1 MSKKKKI
8 RKKQRKKVNRSLKKS
23 ENSSSALVPT
33 SSTKALSPD
42 DPVARYMM
50 EVRKYPLL
58 TAEEEYELAVKYRE
72 TKDKV
77 AAERLVTSN
86 LRFVIKIASEYSK
99 FGTRLIDLIQ
109 EGNVGLMH
117 AVREFNPYKGVRL
130 ITYAVWWIRG
140 YIREYLLKQYSMVKI
155 GTTQAQKKLFYNL
168 EKEQRKLDALGE
180 ENGVALISQRLGVA
194 EKDVKL
200 MQMRMSSS
208 DMSLDQPLGHNSS
221 SSFID
226 LQSGETVS
234 PEEYIISQEDTER
247 LKAHIDEILPKLNEK
262 ETYILQNRLLT
273 DEPKT
278 LQEIGDRYSITRER
292 TRQLEARVIKKLKEK
307 FLSNE

>member
-1 MSKKKKI
+1 MSKKRKI
-8 RKKQRKKVNRSLKKS
+8 QKRKKKKYRSSKNARGPTHS
-23 ENSSSALVPT
+23 LVP
-33 SSTKALSPD
+33 SPSIKALSPD
-42 DPVARYMM
+42 DPVAQYMM
-50 EVRKYPLL
+50 EIRKYPLL
-58 TAEEEYELAVKYRE
+58 TPEEEYELAVKYRE

-77 AAERLVTSN
+77 AAEKLVTSN

-168 EKEQRKLDALGE
+168 EKEQRKLEALGE
-180 ENGVALISQRLGVA
+180 DSGVALISQRLGVTK
-194 EKDVKL
+194 KDVEL
-200 MQMRMSSS
+200 MQMRMNTS
-208 DMSLDQPLGHNSS
+208 DMSLDQPIGDNTKSS
-221 SSFID
+221 LID
-226 LQSGETVS
+226 LQSDKTIS
-234 PEEYIISQEDTER
+234 PEEYIISQEDIHR
-247 LKAHIDEILPKLNEK
+247 LKMHIDEILSQLNEK
-262 ETYILQNRLLT
+262 ETYILKNRLLA

-278 LQEIGDRYSITRER
+278 LQEIGNEYGITRER
-292 TRQLEARVIKKLKEK
+292 TRQLEVRIIKKLKEK
-307 FLSNE
+307 FLPNQ

>member
-1 MSKKKKI
+1 MSNKKKTQKKK
-8 RKKQRKKVNRSLKKS
+8 RKNNRSLEKPK
-23 ENSSSALVPT
+23 NSPNALIST
-33 SSTKALSPD
+33 SSKALSPD
-42 DPVARYMM
+42 DPVAQYMM

-109 EGNVGLMH
+109 EGNVGLMN

-180 ENGVALISQRLGVA
+180 EDGVALISQRLGVT

-200 MQMRMSSS
+200 MQMRMSTS
-208 DMSLDQPLGHNSS
+208 DMSLDQPLSHNSN

-226 LQSGETVS
+226 LQQGETVS

-247 LKAHIDEILPKLNEK
+247 LKNHIDEILPQLNEK
-262 ETYILQNRLLT
+262 ENYILQNRLLA
-273 DEPKT
+273 DDPKT

>member
-1 MSKKKKI
+1 MSKKKKA
-8 RKKQRKKVNRSLKKS
+8 RKKKRKNNRSLGKP
-23 ENSSSALVPT
+23 ENSPNALIST
-33 SSTKALSPD
+33 SSKALSPD
-42 DPVARYMM
+42 DPVAQYMM
-50 EVRKYPLL
+50 EIRKYPLL

-180 ENGVALISQRLGVA
+180 EDGVALISQRLGVA

-200 MQMRMSSS
+200 MQMRMGTS
-208 DMSLDQPLGHNSS
+208 DMSLDQPLSHNSN

-226 LQSGETVS
+226 LQQSETVS

-247 LKAHIDEILPKLNEK
+247 LKNHIDEILPQLNEK
-262 ETYILQNRLLT
+262 ENYILQNRLLA

-307 FLSNE
+307 FLSNQ